1 MANKTQSG
9 FLVIGDI
16 TGYTNYVAQTELE
29 HSQEI
34 LSELLGLILNQFA
47 PLLKLAKLE
56 GDAVFAYAPDEEVV
70 RGESI
75 LEVIEATYIAFRD
88 RVSGIQLKTTCTCN
102 ACMALPNLDLKFMG
116 HHGKFIIQDIAGIK
130 EMVGNDIN
138 LVHRLTKNSVRE
150 KQGWPAYVLLTQDA
164 LDAMGITGDTM
175 EPHIETYEHVGEI
188 EAYVMDMH
196 ERFNAITAGYRMKIE
211 QSEAVCVIR
220 QPINAPPSL
229 VWAYLFDTAKRNLYL
244 PGGEWIAA
252 GRPIGRLGTGAS
264 NHCAHGEGQLLIE
277 NMLDF
282 KPPHFYSSEIYNR
295 GEEDMPHYLNFI
307 LNPLNDGRQTEV
319 MCLVWV
325 NKEKMSSDMLAM
337 MAPELLQNY
346 TLFFSNLS
354 DLLDKE
360 FDPTGIEM
368 LSLQELESHVALR
381 GQLAD
386 SL

>member
-1 MANKTQSG
+1 
-9 FLVIGDI
+9 
-16 TGYTNYVAQTELE
+16 
-29 HSQEI
+29 
-34 LSELLGLILNQFA
+34 
-47 PLLKLAKLE
+47 
-56 GDAVFAYAPDEEVV
+56 
-70 RGESI
+70 
-75 LEVIEATYIAFRD
+75 
-88 RVSGIQLKTTCTCN
+88 
-102 ACMALPNLDLKFMG
+102 
-116 HHGKFIIQDIAGIK
+116 
-130 EMVGNDIN
+130 
-138 LVHRLTKNSVRE
+138 
-150 KQGWPAYVLLTQDA
+150 
-164 LDAMGITGDTM
+164 
-175 EPHIETYEHVGEI
+175 
-188 EAYVMDMH
+188 
-196 ERFNAITAGYRMKIE
+196 
-211 QSEAVCVIR
+211 
-220 QPINAPPSL
+220 
-229 VWAYLFDTAKRNLYL
+229 
-244 PGGEWIAA
+244 
-252 GRPIGRLGTGAS
+252 
-264 NHCAHGEGQLLIE
+264 
-277 NMLDF
+277 MLDF